1 MLLLRFA
8 FYQNNILAET
18 QHEFAYFHRGSKKT
32 FRKIVEHQVI
42 CLYLWII
49 GSQTVQFVLANS
61 LLFILNKTASEI
73 LSSWV
78 QECSPHPLKQHV
90 SSICEP
96 LKQMM
101 KMYLSVAAWWARR
114 EKSIC
119 IKTRKLWP
127 PGGWWRDWFVYR
139 DSASCPLSI
148 QCTFD
153 GFVPTQGVLQWILQ
167 VAVPCS
173 NSAELT

>member
-61 LLFILNKTASEI
+61 LLFSIRQRAKYFT
-73 LSSWV
+73 WV
-78 QECSPHPLKQHV
+78 QQCSPHPLKTTCWFNLWAFKTNDEDV
-90 SSICEP
+90 FERGC
-96 LKQMM
+96 
-101 KMYLSVAAWWARR
+101 VASEEGEVDLHQNSQVVARLVTGGG
-114 EKSIC
+114 IGYC
-119 IKTRKLWP
+119 IE
-127 PGGWWRDWFVYR
+127 
-139 DSASCPLSI
+139 
-148 QCTFD
+148 
-153 GFVPTQGVLQWILQ
+153 ILQ
-167 VAVPCS
+167 VVPYPFNALLMVSYPPRVCCCEFCKLQLHAAIQQ
-173 NSAELT
+173 N